1 MDVTLEEAIE
11 LINEKKQ
18 TDQKKHLKQF
28 AEEPELEILNGRF
41 GPYLHYKGNNYKLPK
56 SQSDLETLTA
66 EKCLEIIRAQESRNH
81 KGKANKD

>member
-18 TDQKKHLKQF
+18 TEEKKHLKQF

-56 SQSDLETLTA
+56 SQQDLDALTA
-66 EKCLEIIRAQESRNH
+66 EKCLEIIQAQDK
-81 KGKANKD
+81 KGQKGQK